1 MSVPFKLFNRVG
13 LFSFSCHP
21 HTRLVHLTLL
31 FLSLAFYFFFAGYA
45 RPFSSRTRTSPRLP
59 SAGSVKTVGGKDSTH
74 LCFPPLSL
82 LQGRVCHPNGCSN
95 GLGGL
100 PSCKQRHTLRERNC
114 EDTRR
119 SRRHGYG
126 RHLDGPKGATP
137 FPALAAIFLPRPAYI
152 YPIPTLL
159 LYHVCFTGT
168 MTNVCPLLGSIF

>member
-1 MSVPFKLFNRVG
+1 MLVCFRFPVTLTPALSTSPS
-13 LFSFSCHP
+13 SFFLWPSISSLP
-21 HTRLVHLTLL
+21 GTRDL
-31 FLSLAFYFFFAGYA
+31 
-45 RPFSSRTRTSPRLP
+45 FSSRTRTSPRLP
-59 SAGSVKTVGGKDSTH
+59 SAGSVKTVGDKDSTH

-82 LQGRVCHPNGCSN
+82 LQGRVRHPNGCSN